1 VIVSGVVV
9 IRLLGWPI
17 VLFVAVVSTAA
28 AQGPNRSSDEKCDGA
43 VYEAKDVSQKARI
56 RDKPI
61 PKYTEAGRKHNV
73 NGTVALTAILCR
85 SGQVTDI
92 QVVKG
97 LPYGL
102 TESAIDAAKGIKF
115 EPAQKD
121 AEAVSQKT
129 QLEYSFSVGPP
140 RALAKEPVEG
150 RMVERTVVWNACRYR
165 AEITREIWA
174 KIKTRVNG
182 PFNKEQANSDLD
194 GILTLGYFDK
204 QQSHLRFEEGDKG
217 GIHVVFVLK
226 ELPQQDL
233 CEK

>member
-1 VIVSGVVV
+1 MTRIVFLT
-9 IRLLGWPI
+9 IMFLI
-17 VLFVAVVSTAA
+17 TTTAA
-28 AQGPNRSSDEKCDGA
+28 TAQVANQASDEKCDGP

-56 RDKPI
+56 TYHAP
-61 PKYTEAGRKHNV
+61 PPQYTEKARLHNV
-73 NGTVALTAILCR
+73 SGQVELTVVLCR
-85 SGQVTDI
+85 SGEVTDI

-102 TESAIDAAKGIKF
+102 SESAINAAKKIKF

-121 AEAVSQKT
+121 GERVSQRMEL
-129 QLEYSFSVGPP
+129 QFSFSLGPP

-150 RMVERTVVWNACRYR
+150 RMVERTVVWHACRYR

-194 GILTLGYFDK
+194 DILTLGYFDK
-204 QQSHLRFEEGDKG
+204 DQSRLRFEEGDKK
-217 GIHVVFVLK
+217 GIFVVFVLK

-233 CEK
+233 CDK

>member
-1 VIVSGVVV
+1 MARILVLLITLFLAAVSV
-9 IRLLGWPI
+9 
-17 VLFVAVVSTAA
+17 AA
-28 AQGPNRSSDEKCDGA
+28 APGINQTSDERCDGA

-61 PKYTEAGRKHNV
+61 PKYTEAARKHNV

-85 SGQVTDI
+85 SGLVTDI
-92 QVVKG
+92 QVTKG
-97 LPYGL
+97 LPFGL
-102 TESAIDAAKGIKF
+102 TEGAIDAAKKIKF

-121 AEAVSQKT
+121 GAAVSQTT
-129 QLEYSFSVGPP
+129 QLEYNFSLGPP

-150 RMVERTVVWNACRYR
+150 RMVERTVVWSACRYR

-174 KIKTRVNG
+174 KIKTRVNA
-182 PFNKEQANSDLD
+182 PYNKEQGNLELEA
-194 GILTLGYFDK
+194 ILTLGYFDQK
-204 QQSHLRFEEGDKG
+204 QSHLRFEEGDKG

-233 CEK
+233 CDK

>member
-1 VIVSGVVV
+1 MFLIT
-9 IRLLGWPI
+9 ITPATAQ
-17 VLFVAVVSTAA
+17 VAN
-28 AQGPNRSSDEKCDGA
+28 QLSDEKCDGP

-61 PKYTEAGRKHNV
+61 PKYTEAARKHSV

-85 SGQVTDI
+85 SGNVADI

-97 LPYGL
+97 LPFGL
-102 TESAIDAAKGIKF
+102 TEAAIAAARQVKF

-121 AEAVSQKT
+121 SDAVSQRT

-150 RMVERTVVWNACRYR
+150 RMVERTVVWSACRYR

-174 KIKTRVNG
+174 KIKTRVNA
-182 PFNKEQANSDLD
+182 PYNKEQGNLELEA
-194 GILTLGYFDK
+194 ILTLGYFDQK
-204 QQSHLRFEEGDKG
+204 QSHLRFEEGDKG

>member
-1 VIVSGVVV
+1 MTRIFD
-9 IRLLGWPI
+9 
-17 VLFVAVVSTAA
+17 LFCLTILFLITVTSVA
-28 AQGPNRSSDEKCDGA
+28 AQGANQASDEKCDGA
-43 VYEAKDVSQKARI
+43 VYEAKDVSQRARI

-61 PKYTEAGRKHNV
+61 PNYTEAARKHNV

-97 LPYGL
+97 LPHGL
-102 TESAIDAAKGIKF
+102 TEGAIDAAKRIKF

-121 AEAVSQKT
+121 GEAVSQTT

-150 RMVERTVVWNACRYR
+150 RMVERTVVWSACRYR

-174 KIKTRVNG
+174 KIKTRVNA
-182 PFNKEQANSDLD
+182 PYNKEQGNLELEA
-194 GILTLGYFDK
+194 ILTLGYFDQK
-204 QQSHLRFEEGDKG
+204 QSHLRFEEGDKG

-233 CEK
+233 CDK

>member
-1 VIVSGVVV
+1 MTKI
-9 IRLLGWPI
+9 
-17 VLFVAVVSTAA
+17 LFLTIMFLITITAA
-28 AQGPNRSSDEKCDGA
+28 TAQANQASDEKCDGA
-43 VYEAKDVSQKARI
+43 VYEAKDVSQRARI

-61 PKYTEAGRKHNV
+61 PKYTEAARKHNV

-97 LPYGL
+97 LPHGL
-102 TESAIDAAKGIKF
+102 TESAIDAAKRIKF
-115 EPAQKD
+115 DPALKD
-121 AEAVSQKT
+121 GEAVSQTT

-150 RMVERTVVWNACRYR
+150 RIVERTVVWSACRYR

-182 PFNKEQANSDLD
+182 PYNKEQANSDLD
-194 GILTLGYFDK
+194 GILALGYFDQK
-204 QQSHLRFEEGDKG
+204 QSHLRFEEGDKG
-217 GIHVVFVLK
+217 GIYVVFVLK
-226 ELPQQDL
+226 ELPQHDL
-233 CEK
+233 CDK

>member
-1 VIVSGVVV
+1 MTRIFD
-9 IRLLGWPI
+9 
-17 VLFVAVVSTAA
+17 LFCLTILFLTTVTATA
-28 AQGPNRSSDEKCDGA
+28 AQGANQTSDEKCDGA
-43 VYEAKDVSQKARI
+43 VYQPQEVSQKARI

-61 PKYTEAGRKHNV
+61 PKYTEAARKHNV

-97 LPYGL
+97 LPHGL
-102 TESAIDAAKGIKF
+102 TEGAIDAAKRIKF

-121 AEAVSQKT
+121 GEAVSQTT

-150 RMVERTVVWNACRYR
+150 RMVEKTVVWGACRYR

-204 QQSHLRFEEGDKG
+204 DQSRLRLEEGDKG

-226 ELPQQDL
+226 GLPQQDL
-233 CEK
+233 CDK